1 MIYCLSEVKKLLREN
16 LFVIFIVLCLCLNIG
31 LCFSDSGTRTAVN
44 RLAQSGELLEG
55 KKIYDTLDT
64 NAIGSFYY
72 NERYIKSS
80 LLNQWIKA
88 KYEKL
93 QQSVDLLNEEDADL
107 SYFAGEITPSVNEAL
122 FVYQLKTLMIE
133 CIIFLSLLGIRSF
146 EMEQQTEMAALIYSS
161 GRGRKIAKDKIL
173 AGGIVGALYCIIL
186 IVTSLAVFFA
196 TWDFSR
202 LWDANMASSFH
213 YVIDPDDPIF
223 GKPFLTWQSFTLK
236 RYFVCTLA
244 LTAGGGV
251 SPAVVKG
258 MCVCRGNPGG
268 RAYCC
273 AAYLPDGSATME
285 RDAASFSARRFI
297 FSSSAILRESSACAS
312 RCSFAASS
320 SAVRVRMRMEP
331 SPYSTRSGA
340 PMVKPRASSQRP
352 SICIFGTVLHGPE

>member
-268 RAYCC
+268 DLLLCGV
-273 AAYLPDGSATME
+273 PV
-285 RDAASFSARRFI
+285 RR
-297 FSSSAILRESSACAS
+297 LCDHGEGC
-312 RCSFAASS
+312 
-320 SAVRVRMRMEP
+320 
-331 SPYSTRSGA
+331 GL
-340 PMVKPRASSQRP
+340 
-352 SICIFGTVLHGPE
+352 SIPPTLLQGR

>member
-1 MIYCLSEVKKLLREN
+1 MIYCLSEVKKLLREK

-93 QQSVDLLNEEDADL
+93 QQSVGLLDAEDADL
-107 SYFAGEITPSVNEAL
+107 SYFAGEITPSVHEAL

-133 CIIFLSLLGIRSF
+133 CVILLSLLGIRSF

-161 GRGRKIAKDKIL
+161 CRGRRIAKDKIL
-173 AGGIVGALYCIIL
+173 ANGIVGTLYCFIL
-186 IVTSLAVFFA
+186 IFVSLAVFFA
-196 TWDFSR
+196 SWDFGG

-223 GKPFLTWQSFTLK
+223 RKPFLTWQSFTLK
-236 RYFVCTLA
+236 RYFACTLA
-244 LTAGGGV
+244 LMAGILLAWWLLTNLIVLLTRNIRCGQMALAAVICLPFFGLILFSELYLPRLFYLDTLTLPVVIYCNQWWFTDLGNYSLFAYQEVWTVTLHLLLLAGGLMAG
-251 SPAVVKG
+251 
-258 MCVCRGNPGG
+258 
-268 RAYCC
+268 
-273 AAYLPDGSATME
+273 
-285 RDAASFSARRFI
+285 
-297 FSSSAILRESSACAS
+297 LRYFKRKELA
-312 RCSFAASS
+312 
-320 SAVRVRMRMEP
+320 
-331 SPYSTRSGA
+331 
-340 PMVKPRASSQRP
+340 
-352 SICIFGTVLHGPE
+352 

>member
-1 MIYCLSEVKKLLREN
+1 MIYCLSEVKKLLREKH
-16 LFVIFIVLCLCLNIG
+16 FAIFIVLCLCMNIG
-31 LCFSDSGTRTAVN
+31 LCFSDSGTRIAVN

-93 QQSVDLLNEEDADL
+93 QQAVELLNEEDADL
-107 SYFAGEITPSVNEAL
+107 SYFAGEITPSVHEAL

-133 CIIFLSLLGIRSF
+133 CVILLSLLGIRSF
-146 EMEQQTEMAALIYSS
+146 EMEQQTELAALLYSS

-173 AGGIVGALYCIIL
+173 ANGIVGALYCL
-186 IVTSLAVFFA
+186 ALTFVSLAVFFA

-244 LTAGGGV
+244 LMAGILLAWWLLTNLIVLLTRNIRYGWMTLAAVICLPFFGIILFSELYLPRLFYLDTLTLPVVIYCSQWWFTDLGNYSLFAYQEVWTVALHLLLLAGGLMAG
-251 SPAVVKG
+251 
-258 MCVCRGNPGG
+258 
-268 RAYCC
+268 
-273 AAYLPDGSATME
+273 
-285 RDAASFSARRFI
+285 
-297 FSSSAILRESSACAS
+297 
-312 RCSFAASS
+312 
-320 SAVRVRMRMEP
+320 
-331 SPYSTRSGA
+331 
-340 PMVKPRASSQRP
+340 
-352 SICIFGTVLHGPE
+352 LHYFKRKELA

>member
-1 MIYCLSEVKKLLREN
+1 MRYCLWEVKKLLREKP
-16 LFVIFIVLCLCLNIG
+16 FVIFLVLCLCLNIG

-44 RLAQSGELLEG
+44 RLAQSGDFLQGE
-55 KKIYDTLDT
+55 KIYDTLDT

-107 SYFAGEITPSVNEAL
+107 SCFAGEITPSVHEAL

-133 CIIFLSLLGIRSF
+133 CVILLSLLGIRSF
-146 EMEQQTEMAALIYSS
+146 EMEQQTEMAALLYSS

-173 AGGIVGALYCIIL
+173 ANGIVGALYCIIL
-186 IVTSLAVFFA
+186 IVASLAVLFA

-202 LWDANMASSFH
+202 FWDANMASSFH

-244 LTAGGGV
+244 LMVGILLAWWLLANLIALLTRNIRYGWMTLAALLVFPFFGLILFSELYLPRLFYLNTLTLPVVIYCSQWWFTDLGNYSLFAYQEVWAVTLHLFLLAGGLMAG
-251 SPAVVKG
+251 
-258 MCVCRGNPGG
+258 
-268 RAYCC
+268 
-273 AAYLPDGSATME
+273 
-285 RDAASFSARRFI
+285 
-297 FSSSAILRESSACAS
+297 
-312 RCSFAASS
+312 
-320 SAVRVRMRMEP
+320 
-331 SPYSTRSGA
+331 
-340 PMVKPRASSQRP
+340 
-352 SICIFGTVLHGPE
+352 LHYFKRKELA

>member
-1 MIYCLSEVKKLLREN
+1 MIYCLSEVKKLLREK
-16 LFVIFIVLCLCLNIG
+16 LFAIFIVLCLCLNIG

-44 RLAQSGELLEG
+44 RMAQSGDLLEG

-107 SYFAGEITPSVNEAL
+107 SYFAGEITPSVHEAL
-122 FVYQLKTLMIE
+122 FVYQLKTIMIE
-133 CIIFLSLLGIRSF
+133 CIILLSLLGIWSF
-146 EMEQQTEMAALIYSS
+146 EMEQQTEMAALLYSS

-173 AGGIVGALYCIIL
+173 ANGIVGALYCL
-186 IVTSLAVFFA
+186 ALTFVSLAVFFA
-196 TWDFSR
+196 SWDFSR

-244 LTAGGGV
+244 LMVGILLAWWLLTNLIMLVTRNIRYGWMTLAAVICLPFFGIILFSELYLPRLFYLDTLTLPVVIYCSQWWFTDLGNYSLFAYQEVWTVALHLLLLAGGLMAG
-251 SPAVVKG
+251 
-258 MCVCRGNPGG
+258 
-268 RAYCC
+268 
-273 AAYLPDGSATME
+273 
-285 RDAASFSARRFI
+285 
-297 FSSSAILRESSACAS
+297 
-312 RCSFAASS
+312 
-320 SAVRVRMRMEP
+320 
-331 SPYSTRSGA
+331 
-340 PMVKPRASSQRP
+340 
-352 SICIFGTVLHGPE
+352 LHYFKRKELA